1 MFRLH
6 FELECGACER
16 ACTMNR
22 HRKARRT
29 ERWWKMYTLI
39 KVVWT
44 PAALGPG
51 CDPRPG
57 SHCWAYSVIPHSQTG
72 QAASQ
77 TIWERRMPR
86 MLWNLSHK
94 LPVGRPSTWRW
105 WDMPRRHGNCVHH
118 RSRKGYRC
126 TIICTHLYQAS
137 YFDTFWFFW
146 MWRVSVCAD
155 RLCWPHAAGHED
167 CRMWQLPNS
176 TVSGLGFWSWCGCS
190 FVQHHTFLLSIS
202 CFAALV
208 RYVSAHGR
216 IFICCGCHCANRIP
230 LEVGRTEVPCR
241 CFQHTISTVVQKDEK
256 LPVIYL
262 TALAQRVMSWKEL
275 IVPEGPLK
283 KFEFKKGGENYWQ
296 EPIVCYAFVTS
307 SG

>member
-1 MFRLH
+1 
-6 FELECGACER
+6 
-16 ACTMNR
+16 
-22 HRKARRT
+22 
-29 ERWWKMYTLI
+29 
-39 KVVWT
+39 
-44 PAALGPG
+44 
-51 CDPRPG
+51 
-57 SHCWAYSVIPHSQTG
+57 
-72 QAASQ
+72 
-77 TIWERRMPR
+77 MPR

-118 RSRKGYRC
+118 RSRKGYHC

-146 MWRVSVCAD
+146 IWRLWRVSVCAD
-155 RLCWPHAAGHED
+155 RLCWPHAAGHAD

-176 TVSGLGFWSWCGCS
+176 TVSGLGFWSWFSWCNTM
-190 FVQHHTFLLSIS
+190 QHHTFLLSIS